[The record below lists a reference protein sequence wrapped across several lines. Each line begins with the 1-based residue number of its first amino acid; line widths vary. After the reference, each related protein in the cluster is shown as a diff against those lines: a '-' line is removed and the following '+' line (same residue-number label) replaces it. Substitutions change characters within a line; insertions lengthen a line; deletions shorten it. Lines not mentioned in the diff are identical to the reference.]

1 MTKWRIF
8 ATPLSISASATS
20 RPSVPKSTP
29 CAPSGTDTGIPNL
42 IVSPTPSK
50 PGAGGG
56 LFSLKPEQYS
66 LTTGEKEMQISDEP
80 VMSESE
86 VEAQFS
92 QNALIV
98 LRRRYLRKTK
108 G

>member
-1 MTKWRIF
+1 
-8 ATPLSISASATS
+8 
-20 RPSVPKSTP
+20 
-29 CAPSGTDTGIPNL
+29 
-42 IVSPTPSK
+42 
-50 PGAGGG
+50 
-56 LFSLKPEQYS
+56 
-66 LTTGEKEMQISDEP
+66 MQISDEP